1 MTRSLDNKLPEGKV
15 WEINSYVKDYR
26 YGSTPRYIR
35 VLFGSQDIDVSD
47 VSNIG
52 LWQIWTTLALTY
64 ILYYL
69 FAI

>member
-1 MTRSLDNKLPEGKV
+1 MSYQKV
-15 WEINSYVKDYR
+15 KHEINPYVKDHR
-26 YGSTPRYIR
+26 CRSTPRYIR

-64 ILYYL
+64 ILSIYH
-69 FAI
+69 IVTTSDK